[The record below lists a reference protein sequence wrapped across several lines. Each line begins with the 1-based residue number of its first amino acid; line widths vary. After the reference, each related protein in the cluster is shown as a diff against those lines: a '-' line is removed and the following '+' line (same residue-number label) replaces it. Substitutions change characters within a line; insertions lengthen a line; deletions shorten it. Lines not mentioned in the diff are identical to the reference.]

1 MIPVSRPHLT
11 SDDIRS
17 VQKALEAGYLSG
29 DAPIV
34 GEFETS
40 FSRAIGR
47 RFGIAVANG
56 SVALD
61 AAMHALDLGEGDEVI
76 VPSFT
81 IASCLFAILRT
92 GATPVFADSDAETW
106 NMAPDHFESL
116 ITSRTKALLAVH
128 IYGLPID
135 LDPVLSLCERHGISV
150 IEDAAESHTVTY
162 KGRQCGTFGLASTF
176 SFYPNKAIT
185 TGEGGMIVT
194 DDESFKDRLRL
205 LRNLAFRLPPGRRFV
220 HDEIGWNFRMS
231 SLQAALGN
239 SQLTR
244 MSDVTSEKRKIGL
257 RYRDLLA
264 GHPLLRMQPAETTY
278 SENKYWVAGVVL
290 DESLDALDVATRL
303 RSAGVDTRP
312 FFFPLHQQPLLS
324 RYGLEKQAALPV
336 AERLGRDGLY
346 LPSFVGITP
355 EELEKSAS
363 ELVRVVETLA
373 A

>member
-11 SDDIRS
+11 AEDIQA
-17 VQKALEAGYLSG
+17 VQQALEAGYLSG

-34 GEFETS
+34 GEFEAS
-40 FSRAIGR
+40 FSAAIGR
-47 RFGIAVANG
+47 RFGVAVANG

-61 AAMHALDLGEGDEVI
+61 AAIHALNVGEGDEVL

-92 GATPVFADSDAETW
+92 GATPVFVDSDVETW
-106 NMAPDHFESL
+106 NMSPTHFASL
-116 ITSRTKALLAVH
+116 VTPRTKALLAVH

-135 LDPVLSLCERHGISV
+135 MDPVMKICHEHGIAV

-162 KGRQCGTFGLASTF
+162 KGRQCGTFGIASTF

-194 DDESFKDRLRL
+194 DDEQFKDRLRM
-205 LRNLAFRLPPGRRFV
+205 LRNLAFRLPPGRRFI

-231 SLQAALGN
+231 SLQAALGK

-244 MSDVTSEKRKIGL
+244 MSMVTEEKRDIGL
-257 RYRDLLA
+257 KYHRLLV
-264 GHPLLRMQPAETTY
+264 GHEMLSMQPTATSY
-278 SENKYWVAGVVL
+278 SDNKFWVAGVLL
-290 DESLDALDVATRL
+290 DEHLDALEVASRL
-303 RSAGVDTRP
+303 RTAGIDTRP
-312 FFFPLHQQPLLS
+312 FFYPLHQQPLLAN
-324 RYGLEKQAALPV
+324 YGLARQPQLPV

-346 LPSFVGITP
+346 LPSFVGITT
-355 EELEKSAS
+355 EEIERSAA
-363 ELVRVVETLA
+363 ELVQVVDALA
-373 A
+373 T